1 MTDPMIPQNRTGAR
15 YASRHDSIPNE
26 TVGQFHSQIDALFC
40 QGIVYDILYWTSV
53 VFIGRSMELREL
65 ISFYHVAR
73 VRSVSKAARTLE
85 LGQPTVTTHLRKLEA
100 EFGITLFDRIKRP
113 IQLTSEGLTLLELV
127 TPVVTSIDALKTQM
141 DYAERRGSF
150 VVGAYPD
157 LVTHH
162 LPSGIQRFRDD
173 YPEVR
178 IRLLARSY
186 NPLIQLVRSGEID
199 LAFCSSPPADD
210 STLEFKE
217 LFKYNTILMTPPG
230 HELLN
235 GQPIGLEDIA
245 GFPLILPAPESQLRQ
260 RVEQAFKA
268 RGLTP
273 DVVLALDDTES
284 MKRYVEIGMGV
295 GIGADF
301 TLHADDHHR
310 FGVVRLEHLFPGAV
324 IGVCTLKGKFAGQAV
339 RNFIEMMSDQIRGF
353 HAELWSWNEENPVRT
368 GIAEAG
374 FKDN

>member
-1 MTDPMIPQNRTGAR
+1 
-15 YASRHDSIPNE
+15 
-26 TVGQFHSQIDALFC
+26 
-40 QGIVYDILYWTSV
+40 
-53 VFIGRSMELREL
+53 MELREL

-85 LGQPTVTTHLRKLEA
+85 LGQPTVTTHLRKLED

-141 DYAERRGSF
+141 DYSERRGSF

-162 LPSGIQRFRDD
+162 LPAGIQKFRDD
-173 YPEVR
+173 YPDVR

-210 STLEFKE
+210 ATLEFKE
-217 LFKYNTILMTPPG
+217 LFRYNTVLLTPPG
-230 HELLN
+230 HEMLK
-235 GQPIGLEDIA
+235 GGAMATLEDITQ
-245 GFPLILPAPESQLRQ
+245 FPLILTAPESQLRQ
-260 RVEQAFKA
+260 RVEQAFKN
-268 RGLTP
+268 RGLSP
-273 DVVLALDDTES
+273 DVVLALDDTVS
-284 MKRYVEIGMGV
+284 MKRYVEIGMGIA
-295 GIGADF
+295 IGSDF
-301 TLHADDHHR
+301 TLHKEDHNR
-310 FGVVRLEHLFPGAV
+310 FGVLRLDHLFPSSV

-339 RNFIEMMSDQIRGF
+339 RNFVEMMSEQIKGF
-353 HAELWSWNEENPVRT
+353 HAELWSQEENAAISRLSNT
-368 GIAEAG
+368 G
-374 FKDN
+374 FKED